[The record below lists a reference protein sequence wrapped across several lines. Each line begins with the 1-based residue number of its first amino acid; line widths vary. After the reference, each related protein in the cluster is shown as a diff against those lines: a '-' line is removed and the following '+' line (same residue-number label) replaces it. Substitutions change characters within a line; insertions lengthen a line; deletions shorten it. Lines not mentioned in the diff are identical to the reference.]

1 MPTRGPLPPIVSE
14 RSPKPSPGW
23 REGGAW
29 RGMTSDAGTGGGGDG
44 QLGAAVSAEPELR
57 GPRASGSLARAA
69 GASR

>member
-1 MPTRGPLPPIVSE
+1 
-14 RSPKPSPGW
+14 
-23 REGGAW
+23 
-29 RGMTSDAGTGGGGDG
+29 MTSDAGTGGGGDG